1 MKAGAFIVTKEGDL
15 VGIENTDRLDN
26 ANWFSRLF
34 ARVSRRYR
42 NKLTYLE
49 PIKTDF
55 DLTYLEELQGSFE
68 VKVPLNEE
76 INKNNVI
83 DEKFLKEK
91 LNDKDPNKRWVIK
104 D

>member
-26 ANWFSRLF
+26 ANWLSRLF

-49 PIKTDF
+49 PIKT
-55 DLTYLEELQGSFE
+55 Q
-68 VKVPLNEE
+68 
-76 INKNNVI
+76 
-83 DEKFLKEK
+83 
-91 LNDKDPNKRWVIK
+91 R
-104 D
+104 